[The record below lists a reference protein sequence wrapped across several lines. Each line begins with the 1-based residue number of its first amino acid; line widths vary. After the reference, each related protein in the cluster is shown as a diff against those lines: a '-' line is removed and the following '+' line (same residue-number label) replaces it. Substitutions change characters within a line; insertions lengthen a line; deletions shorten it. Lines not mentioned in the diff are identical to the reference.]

1 MKRTS
6 IITLLEY
13 TPYDNKCPS
22 PFGIRD
28 SEKEEEKN
36 FYENHLFVDYPHSSD
51 KFRDDLSTYIE
62 EPSIHLIT
70 FSGSSGSGKTTF
82 LKDFFRKKGEEYHY
96 VYINLVEYPSP
107 LGNDET
113 VATTLKDGLKFLLS
127 KDVARSFYE
136 TFRVWVHKKSK
147 VSLSYFLPAEQDRFM
162 SFCES
167 FSQEDSPLRFEV
179 EMEKFSFYHN
189 SDLTQLLS
197 IYLIASII
205 PYKNDEDT
213 PFVFVF
219 DNLDE
224 VGKQYLSSVLS
235 TTISTAFS
243 CAQVYCEQ
251 VLRYYFTKNVT
262 FVQSVRMENQRY
274 LRRASD
280 LQERTNILH
289 NNTRSLEFSQ
299 EYQAT
304 YSDILNARLRCYER
318 MCVSDMSNDKNNK
331 TSYDSLN
338 KLIQSEE
345 VFFKCFIKPLYSY
358 DYRMY
363 THFAISDL
371 LQERSVS
378 IPEPLLSLNA
388 ENDCQQGARGML
400 LFYSLDGLLRYNMSR
415 FSSYVKEEFSS
426 DACNIFRMS
435 FTLLSNLSGWTRR
448 EEGLMELLEDKD
460 DFNERTKEVEMPKF
474 LSAIES
480 WYKTDEKKASLIPK
494 VLEGL
499 IGTSANSFECPILLF
514 GNTIDEYI
522 VSLGNDFSVESL
534 AAKVVRDYN
543 NNPTRLASITI
554 QINPLCIVYSARV
567 FIHYEYFNLISP
579 YMLTSKNKKVDYIP
593 QPLFRFVDFD
603 EDTQHITKCLSYT
616 FETAITI
623 IKKAD
628 DHFCKTCKVRNNGLC
643 SGNCKPF
650 VDKFKK
656 DGFSFNNTIH
666 ATRIIS
672 AHIHYLENYRYFLWH
687 RIGKRDNHSDKEIE
701 IQRIIIGQILEY
713 INFYKDRKVK
723 DDIYDSI
730 TKFWKSQYDNALE
743 TLNNQQQYLVVNLT
757 IKRSKT
763 ESGTSIVTS

>member
-28 SEKEEEKN
+28 SEKEEEKK

-543 NNPTRLASITI
+543 NNPTSLASITI

-616 FETAITI
+616 FETAKTI
-623 IKKAD
+623 IEKAD

-666 ATRIIS
+666 ATRIFS

-701 IQRIIIGQILEY
+701 IQRIIIEQILEY
-713 INFYKDRKVK
+713 INFYKDRNVK

-730 TKFWKSQYDNALE
+730 TRFWKEQYDNALK
-743 TLNNQQQYLVVNLT
+743 TLNDQQQYLAVNLT
-757 IKRSKT
+757 IKKSKT
-763 ESGTSIVTS
+763 ENSTSIVTS